1 VLIVLKEIAADMQ
14 PSPHNPWKLFWDNNA
29 PKVENDCRDVL
40 AGKLRDKLGY
50 FGSFEVL
57 CEAASSGGTRADM
70 LITHGNLAVP
80 IEAKRTNHSHL
91 WYGHSGQLQTYSLAN
106 STAGQGIYLIFWFGK
121 ALGVTLP
128 PAGPKPTTADALK
141 AALENHLPPELVT
154 TTSVLVLDV
163 SDAAKAAKL
172 RKNSD
177 RDEARA
183 SKPRVPKKSSTR
195 GAAADSTPG
204 K

>member
-1 VLIVLKEIAADMQ
+1 
-14 PSPHNPWKLFWDNNA
+14 
-29 PKVENDCRDVL
+29 
-40 AGKLRDKLGY
+40 
-50 FGSFEVL
+50 
-57 CEAASSGGTRADM
+57 M

-80 IEAKRTNHSHL
+80 IEVKRTNHSHL

-106 STAGQGIYLIFWFGK
+106 STQGQGIYVIFWFGK

-128 PAGPKPTTADALK
+128 PTGPKPTTAEALK
-141 AALENHLPPELVT
+141 AALENHLPPELIT

-163 SDAAKAAKL
+163 SDAAKSAKL

-177 RDEARA
+177 RDKTRA
-183 SKPRVPKKSSTR
+183 SKPRAPKKTRSR

-204 K
+204 H